1 MLDLIKPPMLKR
13 EDRASKTTSHAP
25 DRKPGGA
32 TVSAQYNVARPG
44 SLPMRIAG
52 YQRRKVFDAFTGLGI
67 ATRDTILD
75 IGATSDQSYDHSN
88 YLAAWYPHKDRITAV
103 GIDDASHLEKL
114 YPGLT
119 FIRANGLALPFQDK
133 SFDYVHAAAVIEHVG
148 NRSAQTHLIREAIRV
163 ARKCALITTPNRWFP
178 VEFHTVLPLIH
189 WLPPRL
195 FRQLLRAI
203 GREFFAR
210 EENLNLLS
218 ASDVRRMA
226 GDIGLEFEL
235 RGVRLLGLTSNLLLI
250 VRSIPC

>member
-13 EDRASKTTSHAP
+13 EDRASKTSHAP

-32 TVSAQYNVARPG
+32 RVSAQYNVARPG

-67 ATRDTILD
+67 ATHDTILD

>member
-32 TVSAQYNVARPG
+32 RVSAQYNVARPG

-67 ATRDTILD
+67 ATHDTILD

-133 SFDYVHAAAVIEHVG
+133 SFDRSEEH
-148 NRSAQTHLIREAIRV
+148 T
-163 ARKCALITTPNRWFP
+163 
-178 VEFHTVLPLIH
+178 
-189 WLPPRL
+189 
-195 FRQLLRAI
+195 
-203 GREFFAR
+203 
-210 EENLNLLS
+210 
-218 ASDVRRMA
+218 
-226 GDIGLEFEL
+226 
-235 RGVRLLGLTSNLLLI
+235 
-250 VRSIPC
+250 